1 MIEVFFGFVSLPWLF
16 PPSTW
21 KFSLLIIFY
30 VNTFTL
36 YRIVGYYDTKELNMN
51 LHAPATTSFERKNKA
66 AAPHS
71 GLNAPLVRRPHHAP
85 LGLYAELTREN

>member
-1 MIEVFFGFVSLPWLF
+1 MIEVFFGFVSLPWLL

-36 YRIVGYYDTKELNMN
+36 YRRVLRYLNMN
-51 LHAPATTSFERKNKA
+51 LHAPATTSFERKNQGPPRR
-66 AAPHS
+66 APS
-71 GLNAPLVRRPHHAP
+71 SLQTL
-85 LGLYAELTREN
+85 LW